1 METSVHAE
9 TLRSELEKI
18 YRNVDVSSEGKID
31 SFRRDTPL
39 GLAINFGHIEA
50 LQVILD
56 GQLVKVPDDK
66 LQAVSQAFFEAT
78 KCDCV
83 PGLQRV
89 VLMLLDTMK
98 Q

>member
-1 METSVHAE
+1 M
-9 TLRSELEKI
+9 
-18 YRNVDVSSEGKID
+18 DVSSEGKID

-56 GQLVKVPDDK
+56 DK

-89 VLMLLDTMK
+89 VLMLLDAMK